1 MTTVIYFFLI
11 GLILFIVPQLVV
23 KHIYKEPKIDLNIF
37 FLVLAFALPIIWILL
52 PFSREILNIRYVN
65 FIQHALAG
73 GVAVGFVGIYF
84 INTLRP
90 SFPVFRNFAFQFIFI
105 YALICMFG
113 VANELAEFS
122 LDYLGIGIFSA
133 DSYDTW
139 YDLIANTFGG
149 FSLFFVYKILWYLDS
164 KK

>member
-11 GLILFIVPQLVV
+11 GLVLFVVPQLVV
-23 KHIYKEPKIDLNIF
+23 KHVYKEPKFNLNIL
-37 FLVLAFALPIIWILL
+37 FLVFAFALPVIWILL
-52 PFSREILNIRYVN
+52 PFSRELSNIRYVN

-73 GVAVGFVGIYF
+73 GVAVGFVTIYF
-84 INTLRP
+84 ISTFKKD
-90 SFPVFRNFAFQFIFI
+90 FPVFRNFAFQFIFL

-113 VANELAEFS
+113 VANELAEFT
-122 LDYLGIGIFSA
+122 LDYFGLGIFSA

-149 FSLFFVYKILWYLDS
+149 FSLFIVYKILVFLDS